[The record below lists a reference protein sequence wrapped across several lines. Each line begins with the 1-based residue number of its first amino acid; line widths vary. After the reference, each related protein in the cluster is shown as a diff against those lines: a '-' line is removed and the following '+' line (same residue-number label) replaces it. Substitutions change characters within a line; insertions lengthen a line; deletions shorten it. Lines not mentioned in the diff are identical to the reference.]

1 MKRVAVVLC
10 AVWLAGLTLLGCGK
24 KVSTAKPVT
33 TGFSCDVSAQFRGMT
48 VKGTLTR
55 QTDGVLRVQL
65 TEPPTLRD
73 VAVSW
78 DGQMM
83 TMALGGVNIP
93 VDAAKVPQGALVRQV
108 LSALT
113 ASPTDS
119 KTTAEGAL
127 FTGTVDG
134 KEYTIVCAPDTGLIR
149 SLSIPQDAL
158 TVSFDNTKTIA

>member
-1 MKRVAVVLC
+1 
-10 AVWLAGLTLLGCGK
+10 
-24 KVSTAKPVT
+24 
-33 TGFSCDVSAQFRGMT
+33 MT

-55 QTDGVLRVQL
+55 QTDGVLCVQL

-78 DGQMM
+78 DGQTM
-83 TMALGGVNIP
+83 TMSLGGVNIP

-113 ASPTDS
+113 ATPTGSQISD
-119 KTTAEGAL
+119 TGVI

-134 KEYTIVCAPDTGLIR
+134 KEYTITCAPDTGLIR
-149 SLSIPQDAL
+149 ALAIPQDRL
-158 TVSFDNTKTIA
+158 TVSFENTKRIV